1 MKEFTVKGNEYT
13 HMRLDAFTQLLASRK
28 TAPIFVSMAKERGSF
43 EILNEVPQE
52 DLDAVLRAIMPFVR
66 RKDGGT
72 WTKVYNGGAFSYDD
86 IGGGEMLQ
94 IMFEVLMDY
103 IPDFFTAVGHLV

>member
-13 HMRLDAFTQLLASRK
+13 HMRLDAFTQLHASRK
-28 TAPIFVSMAKERGSF
+28 IAPIFVGMAEQRGSF
-43 EILNEVPQE
+43 ELLNEVPQE

-72 WTKVYNGGAFSYDD
+72 WTKIYNGTAFSYDD
-86 IGGGEMLQ
+86 IGGGEILE
-94 IMFEVLMDY
+94 IMFEVLMEY
-103 IPDFFTAVGHLV
+103 IPDFFIAVGHLV